1 MDELVLFLVF
11 FAIVGLVTALFRVFK
26 PKRIVILQYQR
37 GVLFNKGVV
46 ERVLD
51 PGPYWITISKSITL
65 IDIRLQTLNVA
76 GQEILTA
83 DGLSLKISLAGE
95 YQIDNPERFLL
106 SSVSATSALYTYAQQ
121 TLRDAVAELSFDTI
135 LATRSAINIR
145 MRDLLAPQAGALGLR
160 LLKIEVRDLILPGEL
175 KRAFAQTVTAQK
187 EGLASLERA
196 RGETASLRSLANA
209 ARLMQDHPGLLQL
222 RAIQAIE
229 SSKGNT
235 ITLGLPDSGEQTR
248 ALKGRTE

>member
-1 MDELVLFLVF
+1 MLDASPLYIQILSLHLSCDWSS
-11 FAIVGLVTALFRVFK
+11 ICY
-26 PKRIVILQYQR
+26 KRIIILQYQR
-37 GVLFNKGVV
+37 GVLFSKGVV
-46 ERVLD
+46 EKVLD
-51 PGPYWITISKSITL
+51 PGPHWITISKSITV

-95 YQIDNPERFLL
+95 YQIGNPERFLL
-106 SSVSATSALYTYAQQ
+106 ASISATSTLYTYAQQ
-121 TLRDAVAELSFDTI
+121 TLRDVVAELSFDTI
-135 LATRSAINIR
+135 LATRSAINTR
-145 MRDLLAPQAGALGLR
+145 MRDLLAPQADTLGLR
-160 LLKIEVRDLILPGEL
+160 LLKIEVRDLMLPGEL
-175 KRAFAQTVTAQK
+175 KRAFAQTITAQK

-222 RAIQAIE
+222 RAVQAIE

-235 ITLGLPDSGEQTR
+235 IALGLPDLRE
-248 ALKGRTE
+248 KI

>member
-37 GVLFNKGVV
+37 GVLFSKGVV
-46 ERVLD
+46 EKVLD
-51 PGPYWITISKSITL
+51 PGPYWITITKSITVV
-65 IDIRLQTLNVA
+65 DIRLQTLNVG

-83 DGLSLKISLAGE
+83 DGLSLKVSLAGE

-106 SSVSATSALYTYAQQ
+106 ASISATTALYTYAQQ

-135 LATRSAINIR
+135 LATRSMINTR
-145 MRDLLAPQAGALGLR
+145 MRDLLAPQAVALGLR
-160 LLKIEVRDLILPGEL
+160 VLKIEVRDLILPGEL
-175 KRAFAQTVTAQK
+175 KRAFAQTITAQK
-187 EGLASLERA
+187 EALASLERA

-222 RAIQAIE
+222 RAVQAIE
-229 SSKGNT
+229 ASKGNT
-235 ITLGLPDSGEQTR
+235 ITLGIPDLGEQAR
-248 ALKGRTE
+248 GLKERTE